1 MIDHKKFNE
10 WASQVYENK
19 QYSET
24 VEISYFDKGDSDPR
38 TLFEC
43 ILASIDNN
51 INESLDSMDFDFVQI
66 DSMLNYSIVESI
78 NGNNE
83 DALNEVFDFVKK
95 SITNALDKSSEVI
108 NKGIQIGADV
118 YSSVKEIGKKLKDV
132 IAKVFEKIKKFL
144 SLTWDWAKK
153 NGKSAAAKI
162 KEFAKKEIK
171 GTAMSSLSTILHKGS
186 ADTEFEEAQKDV
198 KGAVGKVNGKNYKL
212 DAAAGELKLKDT
224 VSDIEDADADA
235 EDMDEVIIKDLVN
248 ITESV
253 VDQMFTSVK
262 GLLNEGYTLDE
273 LEVFVNNED
282 ELNENADTKKGL
294 VGWMIEAI
302 GFALNPFA
310 KIYELAIKS
319 SMNGLFMIVSSIA
332 RGGIKNAYK
341 YVVMGTL
348 VSLGYHIIHG
358 AQGVEHHFSV
368 HEAEASNN
376 LKLNDGKRMFQFEDA
391 KKILSVGL
399 GGVFTHCLSSFFPIV
414 ALILEILLVSIA
426 SFELCIAI
434 CESAQ
439 DLKNSS
445 ACKVVMNVEH
455 ALEHAF

>member
-10 WASQVYENK
+10 WASQVYENR
-19 QYSET
+19 QINT
-24 VEISYFDKGDSDPR
+24 PDVTSYFDKGDSDPR

-43 ILASIDNN
+43 ILSSIDNN
-51 INESLDSMDFDFVQI
+51 INESLESMDFDFVQI
-66 DSMLNYSIVESI
+66 DSMLNYSIVESVKS
-78 NGNNE
+78 NNE

-95 SITNALDKSSEVI
+95 SITNALDKSTEVI

-144 SLTWDWAKK
+144 ALTWDWAKAG
-153 NGKSAAAKI
+153 GKSAAAKI
-162 KEFAKKEIK
+162 KEFAKKEVK
-171 GTAMSSLSTILHKGS
+171 GTVMSSLSTILEKGS

-198 KGAVGKVNGKNYKL
+198 KGAVGKINGKDYKL
-212 DAAAGELKLKDT
+212 DVNAGEAKLKDS
-224 VSDIEDADADA
+224 VSDIEDADAADI
-235 EDMDEVIIKDLVN
+235 DEVVIKDLVE
-248 ITESV
+248 ITEST
-253 VDQMFTSVK
+253 VDKMFTSIK
-262 GLLNEGYTLDE
+262 GLLIEGHSLTE
-273 LEVFVNNED
+273 LEQFVNSED

-319 SMNGLFMIVSSIA
+319 TMNGLFMIVSSIA

-341 YVVMGTL
+341 YVIMGTL
-348 VSLGYHIIHG
+348 VSLGYHVIHG
-358 AQGVEHHFSV
+358 AKAIGHHFSV
-368 HEAEASNN
+368 HEAEAVSN
-376 LKLNDGKRMFQFEDA
+376 LKLTDDKRMFQFEDA
-391 KKILSVGL
+391 KKMLSIGL

-414 ALILEILLVSIA
+414 ALILEILIVSIA

-434 CESAQ
+434 CESSQ
-439 DLKNSS
+439 DLKDSA

>member
-10 WASQVYENK
+10 WASQVYENT
-19 QYSET
+19 QYNESA
-24 VEISYFDKGDSDPR
+24 EISYFDKGDSDPR

-43 ILASIDNN
+43 ILASVDSN
-51 INESLDSMDFDFVQI
+51 INESLESMDFDFVQI
-66 DSMLNYSIVESI
+66 DSILNYSIVESI
-78 NGNNE
+78 NNNNE

-95 SITNALDKSSEVI
+95 SIANALDKSSEVI

-118 YSSVKEIGKKLKDV
+118 YSSVKAIGKKLKDV

-144 SLTWDWAKK
+144 SLTWDWAKTG
-153 NGKSAAAKI
+153 GKSAAAKI

-198 KGAVGKVNGKNYKL
+198 KGAVGKINGKDYKL
-212 DAAAGELKLKDT
+212 DPAAGELKLKDT
-224 VSDIEDADADA
+224 ISDLEDADS
-235 EDMDEVIIKDLVN
+235 EDIDEVVIQDLVD
-248 ITESV
+248 ITEST
-253 VDQMFTSVK
+253 VDKMFTSIK
-262 GLLNEGYTLDE
+262 GLLIEGHTLNE
-273 LEVFVNNED
+273 LEEFVNTED

-319 SMNGLFMIVSSIA
+319 TMNGMFMIVSSVA

-341 YVVMGTL
+341 YVIMGTL

-358 AQGVEHHFSV
+358 AQGVAHHFSV

-376 LKLNDGKRMFQFEDA
+376 LKISDGKRMFQFEDA
-391 KKILSVGL
+391 KKMLSVGL

-414 ALILEILLVSIA
+414 ALILEILIVSIA

-439 DLKNSS
+439 DLKDSS

-455 ALEHAF
+455 ALEQAF